1 MPRAEYEPIFEAAG
15 REWNVDPRLLRAVA
29 YQESGG
35 NPTARSRAG
44 AVGVMQ
50 IMPGT
55 GQELGVTDLTN
66 PEQSIYAGAKYL
78 SQMLDR
84 YKHPEL
90 ALAAYNAGPGRVDA
104 FLKGGALPAE
114 TLAYV
119 PAVRGHY
126 ERLQPVADRRAAP
139 AASVSIEDFLKETG
153 AAPKGGAVPAQPAA
167 KPAEAT
173 SSLVEDFLRET
184 ATPENSP
191 APAPQDRRQQG
202 DPDNPVMPQRFQ
214 RRADLGPRSSPAV
227 ETGTTVGDMAAGAR
241 NIGAAAVQGFREGAQ
256 PLPPLVT
263 PVMEGLGVFGPGGT
277 NGTPMQGINRQIIAP
292 VAQLGEWA
300 LRGAN
305 GLFRGAQAG
314 VAQAGVEVGQPQL
327 GRDLAAMPEAFMGG
341 GVGALPRNRLAP
353 AAQGEGAY
361 GRLAAD
367 LEARI
372 AAERALPPPPAAPDF
387 LPPGVR
393 APEPAPAVPAPVR
406 PAAPPDF
413 LPPGV
418 AAETGPRRSA
428 GAAAAT
434 DQEANMSRKEMV
446 AQRATAERATLQE
459 AQPAGVADNA
469 EYVPGS
475 VPTEAHI
482 AQTTE
487 AARAEKSMAMQSPAA
502 KQMFDDLRARNNQAR
517 ADFFDELQ
525 GTPTLRRRLEEA
537 REQQFEADLGKAWR
551 NKGAADARPVV
562 ALAQTILDGPAGRQE
577 AVEKT
582 LTNVIARLTDKDGKL
597 HTDPE
602 MLYGVRQHIRNLLE
616 GRTDDSAQAGL
627 ARKQLIEV
635 RDALDAVIEPAAPG
649 FRQAIQNFAQA
660 SGPIDEMQ
668 LLQDWASKIR
678 SNSGNGPITFQ
689 GVQRMMKDIV
699 AGRESTLPDAA
710 HGIRDETMLKLWALR
725 NDLRRQHAAEQLARA
740 PGSDTGQNFFDA
752 AKGLAT
758 RAAGEGAA
766 AAVGVP
772 PGIASM
778 IWGTLTGPMRENA
791 LLRGANRATSV
802 DPNRLRPPTP

>member
-55 GQELGVTDLTN
+55 GQELGVTDLTDAT
-66 PEQSIYAGAKYL
+66 QSIYGGAKYL

-104 FLKGGALPAE
+104 FLKGGTLPDE
-114 TLAYV
+114 TLKYV

-153 AAPKGGAVPAQPAA
+153 AAPKGGPAFAQPAA
-167 KPAEAT
+167 KPAETT

-184 ATPENSP
+184 AAPENSP

-227 ETGTTVGDMAAGAR
+227 ETGTTVGSMADSAR

-277 NGTPMQGINRQIIAP
+277 NGTLMQGINRQIIAP

-314 VAQAGVEVGQPQL
+314 VAQAGAEIDQPQL
-327 GRDLAAMPEAFMGG
+327 GRDLAAIPEAFMGG
-341 GVGALPRNRLAP
+341 GVGMPRNRLAP
-353 AAQGEGAY
+353 GVQAEAPYA
-361 GRLAAD
+361 RLAAD

-372 AAERALPPPPAAPDF
+372 AADRAPPALPPPAPGVPVPDF

-393 APEPAPAVPAPVR
+393 APEAPPAR
-406 PAAPPDF
+406 PAAPPEF

-418 AAETGPRRSA
+418 AAEAGPRRSA

-434 DQEANMSRKEMV
+434 DREAKMSSRER
-446 AQRATAERATLQE
+446 AAARATAELEKLTEPHPAGPDYNQYIPGVIRTE
-459 AQPAGVADNA
+459 AQ
-469 EYVPGS
+469 
-475 VPTEAHI
+475 I
-482 AQTTE
+482 
-487 AARAEKSMAMQSPAA
+487 MQDP
-502 KQMFDDLRARNNQAR
+502 RIARNEKLLEAQASERFKEIARQNNETRMEYLKDTAGNPNVLERLKKERDAVLERDLPAVWRR
-517 ADFFDELQ
+517 A
-525 GTPTLRRRLEEA
+525 GS
-537 REQQFEADLGKAWR
+537 ADVA
-551 NKGAADARPVV
+551 PVV
-562 ALAQTILDGPAGRQE
+562 TKAQEILDSPAGRE
-577 AVEKT
+577 SAVEKSVA
-582 LTNVIARLTDKDGKL
+582 NVMDRLIDKKTGQPY
-597 HTDPE
+597 TDPQQ
-602 MLYGVRQHIRNLLE
+602 LYGVRKHIRNLLE
-616 GRTDDSAQAGL
+616 GKATDESAQAQL
-627 ARKQLIEV
+627 AKKQLIEL
-635 RDALDAVIEPAAPG
+635 RDTLDAAIEKAAPG
-649 FRQAIQNFAQA
+649 FREYLAKYAEK
-660 SGPIDEMQ
+660 SRPIDEMSY
-668 LLQDWASKIR
+668 LIDASSDAMK
-678 SNSGNGPITFQ
+678 NGKLTYS
-689 GVQRMMKDIV
+689 GVQRMLRNIV
-699 AGRESTLPDAA
+699 EDRNASYANPAQSIT
-710 HGIRDETMLKLWALR
+710 DETMLKLWALR
-725 NDLRRQHAAEQLARA
+725 DDLRSVASAEDLAKAR
-740 PGSDTGQNFFDA
+740 GSDSVPLGLDLIRNVGG
-752 AKGLAT
+752 KGLA
-758 RAAGEGAA
+758 EGAGYLA
-766 AAVGVP
+766 SGMPGGSLFLGAIRSAMDRSKLNRDIDRALNYGV
-772 PGIASM
+772 
-778 IWGTLTGPMRENA
+778 
-791 LLRGANRATSV
+791 
-802 DPNRLRPPTP
+802 DRLRPPPQ